1 MCSME
6 AVCLGF
12 MRVWELY
19 LWSLPTGGQVELFKS
34 SAVASTVLTSV
45 HTANVLTNS
54 VKSDPYLSFHCPSM
68 LFMYDISSLVTIL
81 EELRGCA
88 ERAEEDWMGSS
99 ALV

>member
-19 LWSLPTGGQVELFKS
+19 VWSLPTGGQVELFKS
-34 SAVASTVLTSV
+34 SAVASTVLTLV

-54 VKSDPYLSFHCPSM
+54 VKSDPYWSFHCPSM
-68 LFMYDISSLVTIL
+68 LFMYDISSLITIL
-81 EELRGCA
+81 EELGGCA
-88 ERAEEDWMGSS
+88 KRAEED
-99 ALV
+99 